1 MGSLENTG
9 ADSVTSSALTI
20 HPKAPT
26 NLRHCLNIAI
36 ITFAAV
42 ALFWPVFF
50 LGHTLIDVATLNNQL
65 PWGYSAGRNSD
76 YPYDRRDPTDMY
88 LTRDY
93 FVVQA
98 YRDREAPLWNPYT
111 MAGHPIYADGVTHTF
126 SPSLLFYAFLD
137 LPLGYSVARIA
148 ELVLA
153 AVFMYAFLIGIGAGP
168 AGALMGA
175 LVFEFSSH
183 AMFHLTHL
191 GWFGGLMWL
200 PLILLFAYR
209 AVMRG
214 SIANALL
221 SGVFLAIQ
229 FYCGFGA
236 NQIYYVGAV
245 GLFYLYSWFAMR
257 RRRLVADD
265 YRFGFRQ
272 TVAMIAATLL
282 AGFGLSATQWLP
294 VFELL
299 KYSNRLIPAS
309 QHGYIYLPPWYVAT
323 LVFPH
328 LFGSTYDPAAYN
340 LYSGLNVSH
349 DHILYLG
356 VAALLPLGYLAYRFV
371 GARRDRR
378 IAKENAEGQVSAQ
391 DRSMA
396 PANIPR
402 EHATEPW
409 LLAGYF
415 CLLTAIALVLIM
427 AAPLYVHITQ
437 FIPVLQTIRV
447 VVRASVLLV
456 FGASAFVALGIE
468 AMLKAP
474 APALSDFSRHCR
486 HFSIVAVFFVVLGIA
501 GSYLVRLAGLQA
513 TGGSRGKLAFLLRAA
528 GQLSGQFAPPGAD
541 ILVPLGLILIAA
553 LLIWLLARSVISR
566 PLFYWSLVLLLLCD
580 LFWNSRGLNPSF
592 DRSRVYPHTQIT
604 DFIRQLPPGRLL
616 VTPSDIDLNLRSDS
630 ERNKIIAPPNTLLA
644 YGIPVVAG
652 KDQLFPKSYKDYCAL
667 AEPQPNL
674 SHVVF
679 DISSSRYLDLLNARY
694 VLTHDDRLPP
704 KDSRLL
710 MTAEGL
716 SLYEN
721 AGAFPRA
728 FFAENAVQCKTEPE
742 ALAAL
747 RSGALL
753 DSSTAVVVSQKFL
766 PASTG
771 NQRTTG
777 TTGTA
782 GSGAG
787 SVSII
792 EDRRNNV
799 KIATDSAEDRILVL
813 SDNYYPGWE
822 AYVDGT
828 SVQIMRANLTMR
840 AVEVPAGR
848 HMVSFVF
855 APRILKIA
863 IYVSIGAGLIALVLF
878 GLTSRRVVGKP
889 RQGYRYDLR

>member
-9 ADSVTSSALTI
+9 ADSPIPSAFPM
-20 HPKAPT
+20 HPKPSIKR
-26 NLRHCLNIAI
+26 RHFLNIAI
-36 ITFAAV
+36 ITLAAV

-50 LGHTLIDVATLNNQL
+50 LGRTLIDVATLDNQL

-98 YRDREAPLWNPYT
+98 YRDREVPLWNPYT
-111 MAGHPIYADGVTHTF
+111 MAGHPIYADGVTHTL
-126 SPSLLFYAFLD
+126 SPSLLFYTFLD
-137 LPLGYSVARIA
+137 LPLGYSVARIV

-168 AGALMGA
+168 PGALMGA

-200 PLILLFAYR
+200 PLIVLFAYR
-209 AVMRG
+209 AVMRS

-245 GLFYLYSWFAMR
+245 GLFYLYFWFAMR
-257 RRRLVADD
+257 KQLAVDR
-265 YRFGFRQ
+265 YQFGFKQ
-272 TVAMIAATLL
+272 TIAMIAATLL

-309 QHGYIYLPPWYVAT
+309 QHGYIYLPPWYAAT

-371 GARRDRR
+371 GAWRDRL
-378 IAKENAEGQVSAQ
+378 IAKENGEAQVSAL
-391 DRSMA
+391 DRSVK
-396 PANIPR
+396 PASISR
-402 EHATEPW
+402 EHATEER

-437 FIPVLQTIRV
+437 FIPILQTIRV
-447 VVRASVLLV
+447 VMRASVLFV
-456 FGASAFVALGIE
+456 FGASALVALGID

-474 APALSDFSRHCR
+474 APTLLDFAGHCR
-486 HFSIVAVFFVVLGIA
+486 RFSSAAVSFVVLGIA
-501 GSYLVRLAGLQA
+501 GSYLVRLAGIQA
-513 TGGSRGKLAFLLRAA
+513 RGDLRGKLAFLLRAA
-528 GQLSGQFAPPGAD
+528 DQLSRQFAPPGPD
-541 ILVPLGLILIAA
+541 VLVPIGLILLAA

-604 DFIRQLPPGRLL
+604 DFIRQVSPGRLL

-679 DISSSRYLDLLNARY
+679 DISSSRYLDLLNVRY
-694 VLTHDDRLPP
+694 VLTHDDRPAP

-710 MTAEGL
+710 LTAEGL

-721 AGAFPRA
+721 TRAFPRA
-728 FFAENAVQCKTEPE
+728 FFAENVVQCGTEPE
-742 ALAAL
+742 ALAAV
-747 RSGALL
+747 RSGALV
-753 DSSTAVVVSQKFL
+753 DFSTAVVVSQKL
-766 PASTG
+766 LTASAV
-771 NQRTTG
+771 NPG
-777 TTGTA
+777 TTGTSGTA
-782 GSGAG
+782 ESGSGT
-787 SVSII
+787 VSII
-792 EDRRNNV
+792 EDKRNSLE
-799 KIATDSAEDRILVL
+799 IATDSPEDRILVL
-813 SDNYYPGWE
+813 SDNYYPGWQ
-822 AYVDGT
+822 AYIDGT
-828 SVQIMRANLTMR
+828 PAQIMRANLTMR
-840 AVEVPAGR
+840 AIEVPAGR

-863 IYVSIGAGLIALVLF
+863 IYVNIGAGLIVLLLL
-878 GLTSRRVVGKP
+878 GLG
-889 RQGYRYDLR
+889 LRLRGN